1 MVFDFNILAF
11 LIAVIGSIVLGS
23 LWYGPFFGEQWAKE
37 MGFDMDEM
45 KKNMDPKKKQEMMR
59 SYMGM
64 MISLIIQVL
73 AFILL
78 LSNLPINDL
87 VDGVIWGVVLAVG
100 VVWTETIGG
109 VLWENHSWQLF
120 SINALYRLLVSL
132 FMTVIIV
139 LFF

>member
-1 MVFDFNILAF
+1 
-11 LIAVIGSIVLGS
+11 
-23 LWYGPFFGEQWAKE
+23 

-45 KKNMDPKKKQEMMR
+45 KKIWIQEKQEMMR

-100 VVWTETIGG
+100 VVWTETIGVFYG
-109 VLWENHSWQLF
+109 KIIHGNYFLSM
-120 SINALYRLLVSL
+120 LY
-132 FMTVIIV
+132 IDC
-139 LFF
+139 